1 MKTDRNEMDP
11 RREARLT
18 DYLCGEMSAGDA
30 RALEQELARDPGLQA
45 RLEELRR
52 ALEMVRADA
61 PTLSEGLTP
70 ERRAALRAA
79 AAQIA
84 AAQRDGHAGAA
95 PDAAPTRVLRFP
107 AWARAAAGVLVIG
120 GIFLIW
126 KDRPGPTEEGRAAAL
141 GYVSDGVAAPGSA
154 AVSPR
159 GGEPQA
165 SPAPRA
171 SALEMKDAITQLGYG
186 DATERAAVRVPPL
199 ASEQILLDPSVGFFT
214 EPTHQGPEDS
224 HQALLLQPAP
234 QEDAAFVAKGFYA
247 DSVSLGRPPAAE
259 EIVNERG
266 RFQDKALG
274 GLAAGVQQPPAA
286 PQGQDGKEQVERET
300 RGAWDYDSKDL
311 PSLGYAGGGGGRRE
325 KLEDPGAPPA
335 VCEIVD
341 GYGRRYADRGVV
353 VHLRRLPAETPR
365 DMFFRYYG
373 DNAAVRTADDA
384 LSTFAADVDTASYAL
399 GRNYLAQ
406 GHVPPKAAIRTE
418 EFVNSFRQELAP
430 PAAEDFALSLEAA
443 PTPFA
448 PEGHVLLRCGI
459 KAREVSRA
467 ARKPLNLVFVVDKSG
482 SMAREQRLEL
492 VKRSLELLVD
502 QIRDDD
508 TIGIVAFDSV
518 GHEII
523 APTPGSER
531 WKIREALRK
540 LQTGGS
546 TNAGEG
552 LDLGYAMAE
561 RAFRKDAVN
570 RVVLASDGVA
580 NTGETDQ
587 KRILEQVQRRAE
599 QAIDLTTIG
608 VGLGNHNDAF
618 LERLA
623 DEGEGSC
630 HYVDGFDE
638 AKRVLVDGFTGAM
651 QTVAREVKIQLEFQ
665 GGTVTEWRQLGYENR
680 AILDQDFRND
690 AVDAGEVGAGHEVVA
705 LYELRL
711 TAGVDGSGRLA
722 TLRVRWKPDGG
733 RSFVERE
740 ATITAGDLRAKWE
753 FASPRFRLNATVAQ
767 FAEFLRRSVHARGDD
782 YRRLQDEARGL
793 AREISGD
800 AQVGELRDLVER
812 AESLVRRLWPDDEL
826 ALLVDEARRARLL
839 EAELE
844 CVRDRTESVEELL
857 KEVRLQNEAL
867 ESRLQELLQPR

>member
-1 MKTDRNEMDP
+1 MKSDRNELDP

-18 DYLCGEMSAGDA
+18 DYLCGELSADDA
-30 RALEQELARDPGLQA
+30 RALEQELARDPGLLA
-45 RLEELRR
+45 RCEELRR
-52 ALEMVRADA
+52 TLELLRADA
-61 PTLSEGLTP
+61 PALGEGLTP
-70 ERRAALRAA
+70 QRRAVLRAA
-79 AAQIA
+79 SAQLAATR
-84 AAQRDGHAGAA
+84 RDGHAGAA
-95 PDAAPTRVLRFP
+95 PDAAPTRVFRIP
-107 AWARAAAGVLVIG
+107 VWARAAAGVLVIG
-120 GIFLIW
+120 GLLLIGES
-126 KDRPGPTEEGRAAAL
+126 RPGPTEEGRVAVLGSVADTAAAPASAAARPSGAEPQGSPAAAARALEIEGAFSQL
-141 GYVSDGVAAPGSA
+141 GYVGGGERSA
-154 AVSPR
+154 AN
-159 GGEPQA
+159 
-165 SPAPRA
+165 
-171 SALEMKDAITQLGYG
+171 
-186 DATERAAVRVPPL
+186 VPPL
-199 ASEQILLDPSVGFFT
+199 ASEQIPLDSSVGFSF
-214 EPTHQGPEDS
+214 ESTHQEPGDAVRFLEP
-224 HQALLLQPAP
+224 HATP
-234 QEDAAFVAKGFYA
+234 QEDAAFGMPLATLDLV
-247 DSVSLGRPPAAE
+247 R
-259 EIVNERG
+259 ERG
-266 RFQDKALG
+266 RLQDQKLG
-274 GLAAGVQQPPAA
+274 ALAAGGQQPPAVR
-286 PQGQDGKEQVERET
+286 QDWDDEAKIARKAGAGMERHE
-300 RGAWDYDSKDL
+300 
-311 PSLGYAGGGGGRRE
+311 E
-325 KLEDPGAPPA
+325 LEDLDDAPA

-341 GYGRRYADRGVV
+341 GYGRHYADRDVV
-353 VHLRRLPAETPR
+353 VHLRRLREETPR

-373 DNAAVRTADDA
+373 DNPAVRTADDA

-399 GRNYLAQ
+399 ARNYLTQ
-406 GHVPPKAAIRTE
+406 GHIPPKAAIRTE

-430 PAAEDFALSLEAA
+430 SAEEDFALSLEVA

-448 PEGHVLLRCGI
+448 PEGYVLLRCGI
-459 KAREVSRA
+459 KAREISRA

-482 SMAREQRLEL
+482 SMAQESRLEL
-492 VKRSLELLVD
+492 VKRALELLVD

-508 TIGIVAFDSV
+508 TVGIVAFDSV

-523 APTPGSER
+523 APTPGAER

-540 LQTGGS
+540 LETGGS

-587 KRILEQVQRRAE
+587 RRILEHVQRRAE

-608 VGLGNHNDAF
+608 VGMGNHNDAF

-630 HYVDGFDE
+630 HYVDSFDE

-680 AILDQDFRND
+680 SLADQDFRND

-705 LYELRL
+705 LYEVRL
-711 TAGVDGSGRLA
+711 GAAVDGNGRLA
-722 TLRVRWKPDGG
+722 TLRVRWQPDGG
-733 RSFVERE
+733 RSFVERA
-740 ATITAGDLRAKWE
+740 ATITIGDLRAKWE
-753 FASPRFRLNATVAQ
+753 LAAPRFRLNATVAQ

-782 YRRLQDEARGL
+782 YRRLQDEARSL
-793 AREISGD
+793 ARELGDD
-800 AQVGELRDLVER
+800 AQVRELRDLVDR

-826 ALLVDEARRARLL
+826 ALLVDEARRAHLL

-844 CVRDRTESVEELL
+844 CVRDRTENVEELL

-867 ESRLQELLQPR
+867 ESRLLELLQPR